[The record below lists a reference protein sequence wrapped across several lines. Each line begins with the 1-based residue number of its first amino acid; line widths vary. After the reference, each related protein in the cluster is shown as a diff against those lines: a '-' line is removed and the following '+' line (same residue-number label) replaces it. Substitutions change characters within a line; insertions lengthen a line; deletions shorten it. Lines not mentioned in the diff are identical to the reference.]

1 MSLLWSPRKKVE
13 LNSSRYPARIR
24 WLAMA
29 AVAPAILLAQMPW
42 WASVLMLLALPLLVW
57 RWRPA
62 QLAQMEIH
70 EQRLTLIGRHW
81 QELESPRRVLRA
93 GPWMAIQTPKGWL
106 HLFDDQAPREQLQ
119 PFYQWPWTNRKS
131 N

>member
-13 LNSSRYPARIR
+13 LNPSRYPARIR

-29 AVAPAILLAQMPW
+29 VVAPAVLLAQVPW
-42 WASVLMLLALPLLVW
+42 WASALMLVALPLLVW
-57 RWRPA
+57 GGRPA
-62 QLAQMEIH
+62 QLAQMELH

-119 PFYQWPWTNRKS
+119 PFYQWLWTNRKS